1 MTEPYKSEGR
11 SLNMMHQSAAY
22 AAEAIANSSWNTG
35 EKIQTAFMVLM
46 SIAKDHGYTEAFNS
60 VQKHIVP
67 LFTEDKRL
75 RLIED
80 APEEC

>member
-1 MTEPYKSEGR
+1 
-11 SLNMMHQSAAY
+11 
-22 AAEAIANSSWNTG
+22 
-35 EKIQTAFMVLM
+35 MVLM

-67 LFTEDKRL
+67 LFTEYKRL